1 MSKYGDFKV
10 VRTERRTP
18 KQSGDPNAD
27 ADGMREYSFL
37 KCPHCLNEDIELL
50 TCALAYNK
58 SVVTRDHIAV
68 CPSYT
73 GERPVKRCKA
83 VKLVPYS
90 NNEVQNRLLKAEQEA
105 AKNQQE
111 LTKVKQEAAEQQDKI
126 ERLENKVKEQ
136 ERLLASLDKRILL
149 RALVATQEE
158 NKRLKVHLKTLHAS
172 MEELEV
178 ECDEYE
184 QDVAE
189 SWREATERI
198 RRIRALDAPILRLL
212 TPI

>member
-18 KQSGDPNAD
+18 KKATDPNVD

-37 KCPHCLNEDIELL
+37 KCPHCYVESIEILSS
-50 TCALAYNK
+50 ALRTGK
-58 SVVTRDHIAV
+58 SLVVQEHIAV
-68 CPSYT
+68 CPSYA

-111 LTKVKQEAAEQQDKI
+111 LTKNQQELAEQKEEI
-126 ERLENKVKEQ
+126 KKLENKVKEQ
-136 ERLLASLDKRILL
+136 ERLLASLDKQVLL